1 MAAAHLG
8 GVVIPLAIHV
18 VHADC
23 REREEECIC
32 VPVAA
37 GLANDGN
44 GEGVPCTVTHLT
56 STGKIS
62 SGYMAAPKT
71 TMTLGTCGAAAVG
84 TANERSIRALAYGD
98 SDQCSY

>member
-1 MAAAHLG
+1 MPTVASVKKNAFAYLWQQGWPMMAT
-8 GVVIPLAIHV
+8 VKE
-18 VHADC
+18 C
-23 REREEECIC
+23 R
-32 VPVAA
+32 A
-37 GLANDGN
+37 L
-44 GEGVPCTVTHLT
+44 VTHLT

-84 TANERSIRALAYGD
+84 TANERSVRALAYGD